1 MTNNDGNY
9 WKEDNYVLKLFNY
22 VQKYQY
28 EVYVRKL
35 I

>member
-1 MTNNDGNY
+1 MTNNDGNC